1 MIKIPPYL
9 KKGDTIGITCP
20 AGYTVK
26 SKADTCIKTLQQ
38 WGFDVMVGKT
48 LGSDSDNYFS
58 GTDEQ
63 RLNELQAMLDD
74 ESINAILCGRG
85 GYGVGR
91 IIDQLDF
98 TKFKRKPKWIIGFSD
113 ITVLHAHV
121 NSKIKVASLHAP
133 MAGAF
138 NDENEFIESLHK
150 ALIGKKAKYNCPI
163 NPLNKIGTATGELI
177 GGNLSLLVNVIGTP
191 SDINTKN
198 KILFVE
204 DIAEY
209 VYGVDRMFYQLKRSG
224 KLDQLK
230 GLIIGGFTEMKDTE
244 RPFGKT
250 VYEVIS
256 DIVKEYDYPVCYNFP
271 VSHDTANYALKE
283 GGVYTLKVTK
293 KNVTLSE

>member
-1 MIKIPPYL
+1 
-9 KKGDTIGITCP
+9 
-20 AGYTVK
+20 
-26 SKADTCIKTLQQ
+26 
-38 WGFDVMVGKT
+38 
-48 LGSDSDNYFS
+48 
-58 GTDEQ
+58 
-63 RLNELQAMLDD
+63 MLDD

-163 NPLNKIGTATGELI
+163 NPLNKIGTETGELI